1 MGNLVSFGPFELDLR
16 ARELHKHGLRLR
28 LPEQSIQVLAMLLER
43 PGQVVLREEIQKK
56 LWPNDTIVEFDHSIN
71 AAVRRLRGALGDE
84 AETPRYVETLPRR
97 GYRFIYAVDAVKPGL
112 APAQPGRPLEAPP
125 AEDAAFVGGTAA
137 AAGVGG
143 MVGQTV
149 SHYRVL
155 GVVGEGGMGV
165 VYQAEDIRLGR
176 RVALKFLPDEL
187 TDNPQAI
194 ERFEREARAA
204 STLNHPNICTIYEVE
219 EHEGK
224 PFIVMEL
231 LEGETLRQR
240 IAAGAA
246 LVRPQAAHPQGVP
259 VLLDLAIQIADGLE
273 AAHHKGI
280 THRDIKPANIFVTT
294 RGQAKILDFGLA
306 QLTPETRRLGEEAL
320 QEMPTATAR
329 SAEEH
334 LTRSGATMGTAAYMS
349 PEQARGEKLDART
362 DLFSL
367 GCVLYEMATGRP
379 AFDGATSAE
388 IFHQI
393 LTEVPKPPLK
403 LNPSLPA
410 KLGEIINKALE
421 KDRDLRYQH
430 ASEMK
435 ADLKRLR
442 RDSESGRA
450 TGRLGSTTKES
461 GPTAARSRLHPLAW
475 GAAVAVIALLLAGL
489 VVFRPQPKR
498 PSAPSEWVQLTN
510 FTDSATSPALSP
522 DGRMLTFIR
531 GSETFFGP
539 GQIYVKMLPGGEPVQ
554 LTHDS
559 PAKMMMS
566 PVFSPDG
573 SRIAYTV
580 VIPSFDTWV
589 VPVLGG
595 EPRQML
601 PNASGLTWIDGRH
614 LMFSEVKSGL
624 HMAVVTSAESRSEER
639 DIYVPPRERGMAHR
653 SYLSPDGKWVL
664 LVEMDNGG
672 WLPCRLVPFDGSS
685 RGKPVGPEG
694 AGCTGGAWSP
704 DGKWMYLSSD
714 SGGHFHIWRQRFP
727 DGTPEQITFGPTEE
741 EGIAMEPGGKSLVTS
756 VGLHESEVWI
766 HDSNGDRQLSSEGFA
781 WFPSLSPDG
790 TTAYYLASS
799 LGLTG
804 GQLWVSDVKGGR
816 PEHLLQGFAIT
827 GYDISPDGRRIIFA
841 AEGRLG
847 DSRLWIASLDRR
859 FPPRQISST
868 TSDDSPV
875 FGPDGYIFFRGAE
888 GASNF
893 VFRVKEDGS
902 ERQKV
907 VPNPILD
914 FFSVSPDGKWVC
926 VIAPL
931 RGSETPIG
939 GWAYPVAGGPPVK
952 LCEGNCQGQWDRT
965 GKLFCLTLNDVSHGA
980 VPVRSLIFPL
990 RAGRDIPALPDFGI
1004 NSPADA
1010 GKLPGVE
1017 VMDIETAPG
1026 FTASA
1031 CLFTRTSVHRNL
1043 YSIPVP

>member
-1 MGNLVSFGPFELDLR
+1 VEPERWLKVESLYHGALRREASARPEFLRQACAGDESLLREVESLLAEEEPGSFLGKPALDVA
-16 ARELHKHGLRLR
+16 AR
-28 LPEQSIQVLAMLLER
+28 VLA
-43 PGQVVLREEIQKK
+43 
-56 LWPNDTIVEFDHSIN
+56 
-71 AAVRRLRGALGDE
+71 E
-84 AETPRYVETLPRR
+84 AQAR
-97 GYRFIYAVDAVKPGL
+97 
-112 APAQPGRPLEAPP
+112 
-125 AEDAAFVGGTAA
+125 
-137 AAGVGG
+137 AAGPASPEAMLGRV
-143 MVGQTV
+143 V
-149 SHYRVL
+149 SHYCILEKL
-155 GVVGEGGMGV
+155 GSGGMGV
-165 VYQAEDIRLGR
+165 LFKAEDTKLGR
-176 RVALKFLPDEL
+176 FVALKFLPKALAEDPL
-187 TDNPQAI
+187 AL

-204 STLNHPNICTIYEVE
+204 SALDHPNICTVHEFG
-219 EHEGK
+219 EHDGQ
-224 PFIVMEL
+224 PFIAMQFL
-231 LEGETLRQR
+231 QGQTLKDR
-240 IAAGAA
+240 IAGPMFKAND
-246 LVRPQAAHPQGVP
+246 
-259 VLLDLAIQIADGLE
+259 LLDLGIQVADGLE
-273 AAHHKGI
+273 AAHAKGI
-280 THRDIKPANIFVTT
+280 VHRDIKPANVFITT
-294 RGQAKILDFGLA
+294 SGQAKILDFGLA
-306 QLTPETRRLGEEAL
+306 KLARVGAGLVPARVHPHGTPLPQA
-320 QEMPTATAR
+320 
-329 SAEEH
+329 S
-334 LTRSGATMGTAAYMS
+334 TAAIEEDSLTNPGAVFGTVGYMS
-349 PEQARGEKLDART
+349 PEQARGESLDPRT
-362 DLFSL
+362 DLFSF
-367 GCVLYEMATGRP
+367 GAVLYEMATGRLP
-379 AFDGATSAE
+379 FQGSSAAEVFAE
-388 IFHQI
+388 ILHSS
-393 LTEVPKPPLK
+393 PKPILDS
-403 LNPSLPA
+403 NPNLPPA
-410 KLGEIINKALE
+410 LEGVVNKALE

-461 GPTAARSRLHPLAW
+461 GSAPARSRHHPLAW

-489 VVFRPQPKR
+489 VVFRSQQKR
-498 PSAPSEWVQLTN
+498 PIAPSEWVQLTN

-522 DGRMLTFIR
+522 DGRMLAFIR
-531 GSETFFGP
+531 GPDTFFGF

-559 PAKMMMS
+559 PAKIVMS

-580 VIPSFDTWV
+580 VPSFDTWV

-601 PNASGLTWIDGRH
+601 PNASGLIWIDGQH
-614 LMFSEVKSGL
+614 LMFSEIKSGL

-672 WLPCRLVPFDGSS
+672 WLPCRLVPFDDSS
-685 RGKPVGPEG
+685 RGKPVGPQG
-694 AGCTGGAWSP
+694 AGCTGGAWST
-704 DGKWMYLSSD
+704 DGRWMYLTSD
-714 SGGHFHIWRQRFP
+714 AGGHFHIWRQRFP

-741 EGIAMEPGGKSLVTS
+741 EGIAMGPDGKSLVTS
-756 VGLHESEVWI
+756 MGLQESAVWI

-781 WFPSLSPDG
+781 WSPSLSADG
-790 TTAYYLASS
+790 TKAYYLASS
-799 LGLTG
+799 PGLKG
-804 GQLWVSDVKGGR
+804 GELWSSEVKGGR
-816 PEHLLQGFAIT
+816 PEHLLAGFAIT
-827 GYDISPDGRRIIFA
+827 GYDISPDGKRIVFA
-841 AEGRLG
+841 AAGQQG

-888 GASNF
+888 GAANF

-914 FFSVSPDGKWVC
+914 FFSVSPGGKWVC
-926 VIAPL
+926 VTAPL
-931 RGSETPIG
+931 RGSEMPIG

-965 GKLFCLTLNDVSHGA
+965 GKLFCLTLDDMSHGA

-990 RAGRDIPALPDFGI
+990 RAGRDLPALPDFGI
-1004 NSPADA
+1004 NSPGDA

-1017 VMDIETAPG
+1017 VMDIATAPG

-1031 CLFTRTSVHRNL
+1031 SLFTRTAVHRNL